1 VAHPDEPPRALAPA
15 SDATAV
21 GALPAPEATA
31 VGASIRP
38 TSLQVADR
46 RAIYVLL
53 ALLGVSLVALV
64 VVYLAITIPDRWFG
78 ATSPKTFEART
89 LAVAVS
95 TGAIDEDALA
105 VTPDPSGTII
115 ITIAVA
121 FSAGDYRSVAW
132 RVTGL
137 PPGSEARLLWRS
149 EARPGRTFTFAIP
162 QEADRLA
169 PVVVSRDQNWIGP
182 LNGLALALRLP
193 TPEQVRITGVTV
205 DPMTLSSQLEGR
217 LRDWTTFEAWSGAS
231 INTVVG
237 GADLQELPLPVL
249 FGIAALIAAGVAV
262 ALARWRPE
270 WIGARL
276 PLALVIMFM
285 AGWLVLDLR
294 WQWNLARQV
303 VVTGRT
309 YAGKDWRE
317 KHLAAEDGALFE
329 FIEKV
334 RAKLPAA
341 PARVFMAAEAHY
353 FRGRGAYHLYPHN
366 VYFDPWTNTL
376 PAAPALHSG
385 DYVVVYHRRGI
396 QFDPAQGFLRWDGGP
411 PIAAEPL
418 VVEPGAALFRI
429 R

>member
-1 VAHPDEPPRALAPA
+1 MAHPDEPPRAVAPA
-15 SDATAV
+15 PAATA
-21 GALPAPEATA
+21 AAPAAPPAP
-31 VGASIRP
+31 
-38 TSLQVADR
+38 DR
-46 RAIYVLL
+46 RAIYIVA
-53 ALLGVSLVALV
+53 ALFAFALVALLAG
-64 VVYLAITIPDRWFG
+64 YLAITVPDRWFG
-78 ATSPKTFEART
+78 AARAKTFDAGT
-89 LAVAVS
+89 LAVAVG
-95 TGAIDEDALA
+95 TGAIDEGALV

-115 ITIAVA
+115 ITVTVA
-121 FSAGDYRSVAW
+121 FIAGDYPGIAW

-137 PPGSEARLLWRS
+137 PPGTEARLLWRS

-169 PVVVSRDQNWIGP
+169 PVVVARDQNWIGP

-193 TPEQVRITGVTV
+193 TAEEVRISGVTA
-205 DPMTLSSQLEGR
+205 DPMTLSSQLAGR

-249 FGIAALIAAGVAV
+249 LGLAVLIAAGAAV
-262 ALARWRPE
+262 ALARWRPA
-270 WIGARL
+270 WVGAGL
-276 PLALVIMFM
+276 PLALVLVFM
-285 AGWLVLDLR
+285 AAWLVLDAR

-303 VVTGRT
+303 VVTGKT

-317 KHLAAEDGALFE
+317 KHLAAEDGPLFE
-329 FIEKV
+329 FISKV

-341 PARVFMAAEAHY
+341 PARVFMAADAHY

-385 DYVVVYHRRGI
+385 DYIVVYQRRGI
-396 QFDPAQGFLRWDGGP
+396 QYDAARGLLRWDGGP
-411 PIAAEPL
+411 PIAAEAL
-418 VVEPGAALFRI
+418 LVEPGAALFRI

>member
-1 VAHPDEPPRALAPA
+1 MAHPDEPARALEPAPA
-15 SDATAV
+15 ATAI
-21 GALPAPEATA
+21 GIPPAPTATA
-31 VGASIRP
+31 IGGPPAP
-38 TSLQVADR
+38 PFPDR
-46 RAIYVLL
+46 RAIYVVLALFGASVVALL
-53 ALLGVSLVALV
+53 AL
-64 VVYLAITIPDRWFG
+64 YLAITIPDRWFG
-78 ATSPKTFEART
+78 AASPKTFDART
-89 LAVAVS
+89 LAVAVG
-95 TGAIDEDALA
+95 TGGIDEDALA

-115 ITIAVA
+115 VTVA
-121 FSAGDYRSVAW
+121 LAISAGDYPGVAW
-132 RVTGL
+132 HLTGL
-137 PPGSEARLLWRS
+137 PPGTDARLLWRS

-205 DPMTLSSQLEGR
+205 DPMTLSSQLAGR

-249 FGIAALIAAGVAV
+249 LGLAALMAAGAAV

-270 WIGARL
+270 WIGAQL
-276 PLALVIMFM
+276 PLALVIMFL
-285 AGWLVLDLR
+285 AGWFLLDLR

-317 KHLAAEDGALFE
+317 KHLAAEDGPLFE

-334 RAKLPAA
+334 RAKLPPG
-341 PARVFMAAEAHY
+341 PARVFMAADAHY

-376 PAAPALHSG
+376 PVATELHSG
-385 DYVVVYHRRGI
+385 DYLVVYHRLGI
-396 QFDPAQGFLRWDGGP
+396 QFDAAQGLLRWDGGP

-418 VVEPGAALFRI
+418 LVEPGAALFRI